1 MNDLMNLLGEI
12 DELAKPKVLDD
23 GFLPYSNKGETDFI
37 PDILPQNITLRGYQ
51 MAAVE
56 TILKFRRGIL
66 GFAPGMGKTPTALT
80 AIANI
85 GGRTLI
91 VIPPSLAYDP
101 WKKEIEKL
109 FPQIKFQIVSG
120 QKPYAIDN
128 DTQIVICGDS
138 VISFW
143 VNELIQWKPTTL
155 VVDEAQRHK
164 NRKAKRAA
172 ACQHRLLELP
182 NQLLVQHHIT
192 SGVTLGVSCRT

>member
-23 GFLPYSNKGETDFI
+23 GFLPYSNKGDTDFV

-80 AIANI
+80 VIANL
-85 GGRTLI
+85 GGRTVI

-109 FPQIKFQIVSG
+109 FPQIKFQILTG
-120 QKPYAIDN
+120 QTTYDIDE
-128 DTQIVICGDS
+128 DTELVIVGDS
-138 VISFW
+138 VISYW
-143 VNELIQWKPTTL
+143 ALKLIKWNPTTL

-164 NRKAKRAA
+164 NQKAKYS
-172 ACQHRLLELP
+172 Q
-182 NQLLVQHHIT
+182 Q
-192 SGVTLGVSCRT
+192 